1 MKLYRKYFSK
11 KHDENWYR
19 GEETENQK
27 KNRKAL
33 TRSITGTGTAYGA
46 AIGSNIAYNKAYGK
60 ATNKVLNALDKD
72 LGKTAEVVDVISK
85 TSNKVRPEDR
95 GAYLKLLEDVEKRLE
110 HNKSATAKFGK
121 KAQKIV
127 YKSTGKGALKGAAI
141 LTAVGGGLAYLAN
154 KGVKDANEK
163 ANSSRRNKNK
173 EK

>member
-33 TRSITGTGTAYGA
+33 TKSITTTGTVYG
-46 AIGSNIAYNKAYGK
+46 GMLGGYIAHNKAG
-60 ATNKVLNALDKD
+60 NKVLDKKLNALSKD
-72 LGKTAEVVDVISK
+72 LDKTVEVADVISK
-85 TSNKVRPEDR
+85 TSNKVRPKDR

-110 HNKSATAKFGK
+110 HNRSATAKFGK

-141 LTAVGGGLAYLAN
+141 GTAVGGGLAYLAN